1 MHVEA
6 APRRSRAARLG
17 AVAARQRVEIEH
29 HAIFGP
35 RTATPT
41 GTARS
46 RCSRRLEVELARG
59 HDRPGDHSAAVA
71 RGKDCERG
79 DTGERGGE
87 RSQQGVARAEHR
99 AAVAPRACA
108 CISHHCLLPRRAT
121 RSCPGLIDQSAAVAR
136 GKDCER
142 GDTGERGGE
151 RSKERHAPSTAPPSL
166 PVPAPASSSLPP
178 RSATRSCQHRTWLRR
193 FGCQGCGRGRGC
205 CSASLKTRV

>member
-1 MHVEA
+1 MRQSHETTNIKSARRHAPPPVLPPPGRPCPHRNANQRVVSLRRCAVHVEA

-59 HDRPGDHSAAVA
+59 HERPG
-71 RGKDCERG
+71 
-79 DTGERGGE
+79 
-87 RSQQGVARAEHR
+87 
-99 AAVAPRACA
+99 
-108 CISHHCLLPRRAT
+108 
-121 RSCPGLIDQSAAVAR
+121 DQSAAVAR

>member
-71 RGKDCERG
+71 RGKDC
-79 DTGERGGE
+79 D
-87 RSQQGVARAEHR
+87 
-99 AAVAPRACA
+99 
-108 CISHHCLLPRRAT
+108 
-121 RSCPGLIDQSAAVAR
+121 
-136 GKDCER
+136 R

-178 RSATRSCQHRTWLRR
+178 RCASRSCQHRAWLRR

-205 CSASLKTRV
+205 CSASLNAGMMHQART

>member
-1 MHVEA
+1 VHVEA

-71 RGKDCERG
+71 RGKDCDRG

-87 RSQQGVARAEHR
+87 R
-99 AAVAPRACA
+99 
-108 CISHHCLLPRRAT
+108 
-121 RSCPGLIDQSAAVAR
+121 
-136 GKDCER
+136 GKEW
-142 GDTGERGGE
+142 
-151 RSKERHAPSTAPPSL
+151 HAPSTAPPSL
-166 PVPAPASSSLPP
+166 PVPAPASVITACCRAAP
-178 RSATRSCQHRTWLRR
+178 RD
-193 FGCQGCGRGRGC
+193 
-205 CSASLKTRV
+205 RVQD